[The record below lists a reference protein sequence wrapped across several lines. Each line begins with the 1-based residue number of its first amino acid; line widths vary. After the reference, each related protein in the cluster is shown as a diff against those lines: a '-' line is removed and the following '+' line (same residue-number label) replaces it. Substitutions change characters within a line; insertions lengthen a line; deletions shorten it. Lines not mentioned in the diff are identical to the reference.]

1 MKILHI
7 AQSLLGGGVQNLLL
21 SLLPEQV
28 KMGDKVGLIVIDK
41 YSKDYCYELEK
52 KLIDRGVLVFRLD
65 KKVGSKLSFLK
76 TSVKCRSIVRKFKP
90 DVLNSHTTLPD
101 IYGAVSLLFSN
112 VPQIITVH
120 NGPEPWGLLNNLLN
134 RNAPLIFC
142 SQSAYELRLQ
152 KNKDITAI
160 DNGVSE
166 EIVRSNMKVDLRKEL
181 GLGECAKIVVSIGSL
196 RPQKNYAL
204 LKDIVKELDRPDVH
218 FCVCGGHYGKGYVD
232 IKEFAE
238 YKKNIHFMGLRAD
251 VSQIENGSN
260 LFLSCAKF
268 EGLPIAVLEAFFNG
282 IPCVLSPIPQHQ
294 KIVKG
299 VDAVYI
305 PDSFDAK
312 DFAKAIR
319 EALGNQLS
327 HDRIYENRKEIISQF
342 SISETARRYQDFYTK
357 HLK

>member
-1 MKILHI
+1 MRILHI

-28 KMGDKVGLIVIDK
+28 KMGDEVGLIVIDR
-41 YSKDYCYELEK
+41 YSRDYCYEMEK
-52 KLIDRGVLVFRLD
+52 KLTERGVQVFLLD
-65 KKVGSKLSFLK
+65 KTVGSKLSFVTTL
-76 TSVKCRSIVRKFKP
+76 VKCCRIVGKFNP
-90 DVLNSHTTLPD
+90 DILNSHTTLPD
-101 IYGAVSLLFSN
+101 IYGAVSLMFSN

-166 EIVRSNMKVDLRKEL
+166 EIVHSHKTVDLRKEL
-181 GLGECAKIVVSIGSL
+181 GLEDTAKIIVSVGSL
-196 RPQKNYAL
+196 RPQKNYTL
-204 LKDIVKELDRPDVH
+204 LKDIVKELNNPDIH
-218 FCVCGGHYGKGYVD
+218 FCICGGNYGKGY
-232 IKEFAE
+232 IEESEFAE
-238 YKKNIHFMGLRAD
+238 YKNNIHFMGLRAD
-251 VSQIENGSN
+251 VSQIENGSD

-282 IPCVLSPIPQHQ
+282 IPCVLSPIPQHE

-299 VDAVYI
+299 VDAVFI
-305 PDSFDAK
+305 PNSFEAK
-312 DFAKAIR
+312 DFAKAIVN
-319 EALGNQLS
+319 ALDNKLT
-327 HDRIYENRKEIISQF
+327 HNEIYKKRKNIIGQF
-342 SISETARRYQDFYTK
+342 SISETARRYKDFYVK